1 MTISAEIKNKRLGMG
16 LTQSEFAQLLGLGQS
31 SERTIRGWEN
41 NEHFPTEAK
50 LAEIRNLPS
59 SAPLKNTEKK
69 HLFTFIDLFGGI
81 GGIRLAFQKNSGK
94 CVFTS
99 EWDKFAQKTYA
110 ANFGELPHGDI
121 TKIALNEIPTH
132 DILLAGFPCQA
143 FSQAGLRK
151 GFADTRG
158 TMFFEIQ
165 KIVAHHQPSVLV
177 LENVKQ
183 LRGHNKGET
192 LKTILQILRGESYQK
207 IPDDVPMTAE
217 ARKALNKKLNYWV
230 DYKVLRAG
238 DFGIPQNRERIFIVA
253 FNKDKFPNVN
263 FDEAFSWPKPTN
275 VKTCVGD
282 ILEAQK
288 DVDPKYTISE
298 KLLEG
303 HERRKIQHI
312 AKGNGFGFSVFKPT
326 DEYTNTL
333 SARYYKDGSE
343 ILIDQSKHKKRPRK
357 LTPRECARLQGF
369 PEEFIVNAV
378 SDVQIYKQFGNSVTV
393 PVVEAVAKSVKKTL
407 EKVQR

>member
-1 MTISAEIKNKRLGMG
+1 
-16 LTQSEFAQLLGLGQS
+16 
-31 SERTIRGWEN
+31 
-41 NEHFPTEAK
+41 
-50 LAEIRNLPS
+50 
-59 SAPLKNTEKK
+59 
-69 HLFTFIDLFGGI
+69 
-81 GGIRLAFQKNSGK
+81 
-94 CVFTS
+94 
-99 EWDKFAQKTYA
+99 
-110 ANFGELPHGDI
+110 
-121 TKIALNEIPTH
+121 
-132 DILLAGFPCQA
+132 
-143 FSQAGLRK
+143 
-151 GFADTRG
+151 
-158 TMFFEIQ
+158 MFFEIQ

-207 IPDDVPMTAE
+207 IPDDVPMTTE

-230 DYKVLRAG
+230 DYRVLRAG

-253 FNKDKFPNVN
+253 FNKDKFPNIN

-282 ILEAQK
+282 ILEAHK

-407 EKVQR
+407 EKVQQ